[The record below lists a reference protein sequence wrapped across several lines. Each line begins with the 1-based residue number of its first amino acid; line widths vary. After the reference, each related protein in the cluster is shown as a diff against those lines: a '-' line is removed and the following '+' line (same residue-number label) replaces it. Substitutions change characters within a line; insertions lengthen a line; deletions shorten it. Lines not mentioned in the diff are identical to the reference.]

1 MSDINKS
8 IPIEV
13 IGFGKRTGKTNS
25 SKDEKSEDLFNAM
38 FKNKA
43 AIAKG
48 KQKKFFKN
56 QKFNDSD
63 TKKIGLQNI

>member
-1 MSDINKS
+1 MTDINKS
-8 IPIEV
+8 IPVEV
-13 IGFGKRTGKTNS
+13 IGFGKRTGKTYK
-25 SKDEKSEDLFNAM
+25 SKEDEKSEGLFNAM

-63 TKKIGLQNI
+63 TKKIGL